1 MNMTVGADESRDVT
15 FSGPTAP
22 DIQSALFAVAVR
34 HQLSSIGVNLAAFSG
49 FALLTWKEYP
59 TVAGWLGAAISV
71 TILRLIFH
79 FRYLRPAIA
88 GEHDRIPGLSG
99 LRAAYRLG
107 LIAAATVWVYPTL
120 FDLSTMASENRSAY
134 LIIVSALAGG
144 AMGVL
149 APDVLIGRVYV
160 SLLLLPACACLA
172 LLGTYDE
179 KVLAGLGAIF
189 SLVMFSGL
197 KANHEALVKSLSFA
211 FENSALL
218 ARSLS
223 HAEET
228 ENLNASLEER
238 VRELR
243 LARDDARAADR
254 AKSTFLATMS
264 HEIRTPMNGVIAM
277 ADDLLGKIHDP
288 ELHEQVEIITR
299 SGAHLLRIID
309 DILDL
314 SKLDT
319 AQICLEE
326 APFNIKAVVDSA
338 SEVFGVRA
346 RDQGLDIKINL
357 SEPVPA
363 MVVGDG
369 ARLRQILLNLVSNAV
384 KFTPSGEINVGVACQ
399 DDEASPNLVF
409 EFIVS
414 DTGVGMTEE
423 ALSHVFREFW
433 QADSSISRQY
443 GGTGLGLAICSRLI
457 KVMGGAIHVT
467 SKLGVGTKVAF
478 SVPFRRAAEEPGCQ
492 INCATNDVA
501 HEASFAG
508 RRILLVEDNATN
520 RQIAK
525 IILAKTGAKVD
536 TANDGR
542 EAVEAASSTQYDLI
556 LMDVHMPVMNGIEAA
571 KAIRAS
577 AEPLRSVP
585 IVALSASALP
595 EERALCLSAGMDDFM
610 SKPYRGDMLR
620 GVIAKAFRGPKTP
633 PKKTAVK
640 TEPEAADAPAFHA
653 DAYQILAKEFGQEDT
668 RQLLA
673 EFMAD
678 ARERLETI
686 EADIASRKFPA
697 IKNQAHVL
705 KSSAA
710 MLGLARLAQISR
722 ELEAAAAKEDWS
734 QVAHLSL
741 AASKALHDAEHPIAD
756 VLEAA

>member
-1 MNMTVGADESRDVT
+1 M
-15 FSGPTAP
+15 
-22 DIQSALFAVAVR
+22 
-34 HQLSSIGVNLAAFSG
+34 GVNLAAASG
-49 FALLTWKEYP
+49 FALLTWGQYP
-59 TVAGWLGAAISV
+59 AILGWLGAVILITFLRLLLHFLFLRPAMAGGNV
-71 TILRLIFH
+71 RILRL
-79 FRYLRPAIA
+79 RVLRT
-88 GEHDRIPGLSG
+88 G
-99 LRAAYRLG
+99 YRLG
-107 LIAAATVWVYPTL
+107 STVAAAIWAYPTL
-120 FDLSTMASENRSAY
+120 FDLPTMAIEIRYAF

-149 APDVLIGRVYV
+149 APDLLIGRIYI
-160 SLLLLPACACLA
+160 SLILLPASACLA
-172 LLGTYDE
+172 FLGGPET
-179 KVLAGLGAIF
+179 VLAGLGAIF
-189 SLVMFSGL
+189 YLVMISGH
-197 KANHEALVKSLSFA
+197 KANHKALVTSLSFA

-218 ARSLS
+218 ARSLR
-223 HAEET
+223 HAEDME
-228 ENLNASLEER
+228 ELNASLEER

-243 LARDDARAADR
+243 VARDEAQAANR

-277 ADDLLGKIHDP
+277 ADDLLGKIDDP

-314 SKLDT
+314 SKLDA
-319 AQICLEE
+319 AQVHLED
-326 APFNIKAVVDSA
+326 ALFDIKAVVNGA
-338 SEVFGVRA
+338 FEVFGVTA
-346 RDQGLDIKINL
+346 HDQGVDIKINL
-357 SEPVPA
+357 SGPMPA

-384 KFTPSGEINVGVACQ
+384 KFTPSGEIDIGVACK

-409 EFIVS
+409 EFMVR

-423 ALSHVFREFW
+423 ALSHVFSEFW

-457 KVMGGAIHVT
+457 KVMGGDIHVT
-467 SKLGVGTKVAF
+467 SEPGVGTRVAF
-478 SVPFRRAAEEPGCQ
+478 SLPFKRAAEGYPSQIEPSA
-492 INCATNDVA
+492 NFDVA
-501 HEASFAG
+501 HEANFAG
-508 RRILLVEDNATN
+508 RRILLVEDTATN

-542 EAVEAASSTQYDLI
+542 EAVEAASSTRYDLI

-571 KAIRAS
+571 KAIRAL
-577 AEPLRSVP
+577 AEPWRSVP

-595 EERALCLSAGMDDFM
+595 EERALCLSAGMGDFL

-620 GVIAKAFRGPKTP
+620 GVIAKAFCGPRAAPEKM
-633 PKKTAVK
+633 AVK
-640 TEPEAADAPAFHA
+640 TEPETVEAPAFHA
-653 DAYQILAKEFGQEDT
+653 DAYQSLAKELGDEDA

-673 EFMAD
+673 AFMAD

-686 EADIASRKFPA
+686 ETDIASRQLAA
-697 IKNQAHVL
+697 IKTQAHAL
-705 KSSAA
+705 KASAA
-710 MLGLARLAQISR
+710 MVGLARLAQISR
-722 ELEAAAAKEDWS
+722 ELEAVAAQADWS
-734 QVAHLSL
+734 QVAHLSF
-741 AASKALHDAEHPIAD
+741 AANKAFADAEIPVAD